1 MLITTQGLLYSHA
14 IRKKN
19 GKRQNRGCLVWA
31 ANHNVLPCSRT
42 TADQEIP
49 MRSVNH
55 TFCIFA
61 ICVLVFSYFLNVSF
75 AVLLSSLA
83 RETSHNCIHC
93 NLRSYSNYCS
103 RWAVSLNDKITFVF
117 QIIWSYHDKSICA
130 LQYLTRYP
138 CSRRIMIISL
148 KILILAC
155 IRKQHVETLIIFSL
169 TVMEN
174 LLHEFKIISVLMA
187 HTDGITMQRAQ
198 SKDLFC

>member
-1 MLITTQGLLYSHA
+1 MHYGLSMVALSPYLGFQFLLKAQKHCYVYVWQCVLVVCGSLAGRGVGGSSYLFFLVQNFQYGYLMLITTQGLLYSHA

-75 AVLLSSLA
+75 AALPSSLA

-93 NLRSYSNYCS
+93 NLRSYNNYCS
-103 RWAVSLNDKITFVF
+103 R
-117 QIIWSYHDKSICA
+117 
-130 LQYLTRYP
+130 
-138 CSRRIMIISL
+138 
-148 KILILAC
+148 
-155 IRKQHVETLIIFSL
+155 
-169 TVMEN
+169 
-174 LLHEFKIISVLMA
+174 
-187 HTDGITMQRAQ
+187 
-198 SKDLFC
+198 